1 MSYLARLKA
10 LVGEKRPPREPTELT
25 KAPSVSF
32 VSDRGRHVSFD
43 DGASQAAI
51 EERAG
56 LAADG
61 VPAVYLDA
69 WARLNCQKPF
79 DVSEAD

>member
-1 MSYLARLKA
+1 MTYLARLKA
-10 LVGEKRPPREPTELT
+10 LLAEKPLPEQLTERTEASSISFVGEQGGQ
-25 KAPSVSF
+25 VSG
-32 VSDRGRHVSFD
+32 DE
-43 DGASQAAI
+43 AEI

-56 LAADG
+56 IAADR

-79 DVSEAD
+79 HVSDAE